1 MDSWIAWGFA
11 DEGAGERAC
20 GAFGHQMCAGVCDG
34 AAAVENVVDDQ
45 RGTAADGARNAAART
60 TTLPK
65 LSRVAVALKPE

>member
-1 MDSWIAWGFA
+1 
-11 DEGAGERAC
+11 
-20 GAFGHQMCAGVCDG
+20 MCAGVCDG